1 MESNLELTND
11 SKAFYHCA
19 KNVANFLAVFW
30 CLNNI
35 GRVMITI
42 EKRWKENN
50 GDSLLCVFFL
60 KHLLPFQ
67 L

>member
-1 MESNLELTND
+1 MELNLELIDD
-11 SKAFYHCA
+11 SKAVYHSA
-19 KNVANFLAVFW
+19 KNVAKFEVLFW
-30 CLNNI
+30 CLFNI